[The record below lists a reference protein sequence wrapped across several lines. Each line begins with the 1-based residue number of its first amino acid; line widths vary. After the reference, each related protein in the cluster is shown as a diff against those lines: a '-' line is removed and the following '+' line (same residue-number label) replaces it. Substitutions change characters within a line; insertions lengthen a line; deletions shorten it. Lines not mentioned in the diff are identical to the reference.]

1 MDTKNE
7 HAGSLRVGN
16 YVVFDGIPCIV
27 KNTQTSRT
35 GKHGHAKCRI
45 EAVGMFEERK
55 IIKIM
60 PAHDNIQVPIVEKK
74 KAQVLSVQ
82 GDKANIMDLETYES
96 FDIEIPEEFK
106 GKVVGNGEVMYWTVM
121 GKKVLKQVK

>member
-7 HAGSLRVGN
+7 HAGSLRVGS
-16 YVVFDGIPCIV
+16 YVVFDGLPCIV
-27 KNTQTSRT
+27 KSIQTSRT

-45 EAVGMFEERK
+45 EAVGMFEDRK
-55 IIKIM
+55 IIKVM
-60 PAHDNIQVPIVEKK
+60 PAHDNVEVPIVEKK
-74 KAQVLSVQ
+74 TAQVLSVQ

-96 FDIEIPEEFK
+96 FDLDIPAEFK
-106 GKVVGNGEVMYWTVM
+106 DKLVENSEVVYWAVM